1 MKKLTL
7 LAALATV
14 ISAPLPVLAAPTP
27 ATMYKN
33 PSCSCCE
40 SYAAYLEQNGFEV
53 DIRPTNDLAQVST
66 TLGVPAT
73 LQGCH
78 TVEID
83 GYLVSGFVPVS
94 AVNKMLAERPA
105 IAGIAMAGMPMGSPG
120 MGGDKTEPFTIE
132 SFNNVNS
139 TTAVYA
145 VE

>member
-1 MKKLTL
+1 MKQLTR
-7 LAALATV
+7 LAVLATLVSVPLPALATP
-14 ISAPLPVLAAPTP
+14 IQAL
-27 ATMYKN
+27 MYKN

-40 SYAAYLEQNGFEV
+40 SYAAYLEQNGFKV
-53 DIRPTNDLAQVST
+53 DIKPTNDLTQVSA
-66 TLGVPAT
+66 TLGVPAS

-78 TVEID
+78 TVVID
-83 GYLVSGFVPVS
+83 GYLVSGFVPVE

-105 IAGIAMAGMPMGSPG
+105 IAGIALAGMPMGSPG
-120 MGGDKTEPFTIE
+120 MGGEKTEPFTVE